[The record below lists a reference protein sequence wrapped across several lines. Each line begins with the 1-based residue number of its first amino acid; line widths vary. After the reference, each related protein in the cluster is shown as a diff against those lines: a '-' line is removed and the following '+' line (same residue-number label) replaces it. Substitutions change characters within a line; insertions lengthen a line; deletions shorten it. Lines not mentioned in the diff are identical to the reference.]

1 MVARVQF
8 NIGVWRFAWICDMKP
23 RPTASGGFIRGKT
36 SAAISGHPDIPCF
49 LLLDDVGNELLLSVG
64 LDANRILNLA
74 WSIYSRALWD

>member
-49 LLLDDVGNELLLSVG
+49 LLLDDPANKLLLSFG
-64 LDANRILNLA
+64 LGAHRILTVDWL
-74 WSIYSRALWD
+74 IF